1 MPRDRATE
9 TAELVSPE
17 FDRLFVETGAD
28 LWRAVYIYTRSR
40 DLAEEV
46 VSEAFTRYVE
56 RSGSVRNPRAWLYRV
71 ALHLASEE
79 LKRRRRRATPQPG
92 AEAPPPEELVAV
104 LDALGRLPPKQR
116 AAIVLHYRLDM
127 PVREIADV
135 LDISVATAKVH
146 LHRGRN
152 RLRQM
157 LGVEEGPDA

>member
-28 LWRAVYIYTRSR
+28 LWRAVYVYTRSR

-46 VSEAFTRYVE
+46 VSETFTRYVE

-71 ALHLASEE
+71 ALPR
-79 LKRRRRRATPQPG
+79 KRG
-92 AEAPPPEELVAV
+92 AETSTSASDSAARCRGAPTEELVAV

-116 AAIVLHYRLDM
+116 AAIVMRYRLDM

-157 LGVEEGPDA
+157 LGVEEGTDA

>member
-28 LWRAVYIYTRSR
+28 LWRAVYVYTRSR

-71 ALHLASEE
+71 ALRLASEE

-104 LDALGRLPPKQR
+104 LDALGAFRRSNARRSSCTTGSTYRSGRSRTFSTSPWPPR
-116 AAIVLHYRLDM
+116 RCTFTGDG
-127 PVREIADV
+127 
-135 LDISVATAKVH
+135 T
-146 LHRGRN
+146 
-152 RLRQM
+152 
-157 LGVEEGPDA
+157 